1 MLPELQHAFR
11 AAMLDDDARA
21 VVGHVCADGL
31 EAPARLAV
39 YRHHVFTS
47 LTAALEATYPV
58 VVRLVDARFFRFAA
72 NRYIRM
78 HPPTSPC
85 LFEYGAALPDF
96 LAAFA
101 PSQPLAYLPDVARL
115 EWAMNVALHAPDAA
129 PVERA
134 ALARRARI
142 ALHPSITLLRSPWPV
157 DAIWRANQSD
167 AVEDCVD
174 VGSGETRLQVW
185 RAGDDVLFRA
195 LSPAAFVLRQAI
207 ERTGSLEDAA
217 AETLAL
223 EDGVD
228 LGAYIVELLAEE
240 VLIARS

>member
-47 LTAALEATYPV
+47 LTAALEATYPL

-96 LAAFA
+96 LAAF
-101 PSQPLAYLPDVARL
+101 
-115 EWAMNVALHAPDAA
+115 
-129 PVERA
+129 
-134 ALARRARI
+134 
-142 ALHPSITLLRSPWPV
+142 
-157 DAIWRANQSD
+157 
-167 AVEDCVD
+167 
-174 VGSGETRLQVW
+174 
-185 RAGDDVLFRA
+185 
-195 LSPAAFVLRQAI
+195 
-207 ERTGSLEDAA
+207 
-217 AETLAL
+217 
-223 EDGVD
+223 
-228 LGAYIVELLAEE
+228 
-240 VLIARS
+240 